1 MKFNK
6 TTISS
11 AHPGYE
17 IGYSLLNAYPANAH
31 GIIDRVGEPDGKIFG
46 YRSWYTD
53 NLVLKTELKT

>member
-46 YRSWYTD
+46 HRS
-53 NLVLKTELKT
+53 